1 LEPSSFVE
9 EISIKQ
15 IYITSDH
22 VKDDEVRMKSGNT
35 DVIVVLINGYKY
47 TASFLTYDYIEKAR
61 DRNKITGEYLQGKY
75 FWAKNMVLVEDCTP
89 EIINP
94 VVREI
99 IDEGE
104 FNDVF
109 RRL

>member
-1 LEPSSFVE
+1 ME

-22 VKDDEVRMKSGNT
+22 QKENNTLLISGNT
-35 DVIVVLINGYKY
+35 DVIVVLADGHKY
-47 TASFLTYDYIEKAR
+47 TASFFTYAYIEET
-61 DRNKITGEYLQGKY
+61 RNKNKLTGDYLSGKY
-75 FWAKNMVLVEDCTP
+75 FWENNMVLVEECTP

-94 VVREI
+94 VVKDI

-104 FNDVF
+104 FKDVF